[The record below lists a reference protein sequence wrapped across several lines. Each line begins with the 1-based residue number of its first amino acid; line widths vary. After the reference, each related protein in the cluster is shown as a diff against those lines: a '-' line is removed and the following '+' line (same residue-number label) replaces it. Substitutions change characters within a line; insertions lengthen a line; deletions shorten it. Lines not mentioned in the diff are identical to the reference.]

1 MATVNRIV
9 ETEADR
15 AMLLRFLEKKPI
27 PMTVSIAD
35 GKHRTT
41 PQNRLQRQWMTEIAA
56 QLGDRTPED
65 VRGECKLTFGVP
77 ILREQNE
84 VFRKEYDEVVKPLPY
99 ELKLRLMKEPF
110 DFGVTRIMTTRQKT
124 EYLDRVHRHFSEM
137 GIILTNPDDL
147 KFGRAA

>member
-1 MATVNRIV
+1 MSTVTRIV

-15 AMLLRFLEKKPI
+15 SMLLRFLDSKTL

-77 ILREQNE
+77 ILREQNAA
-84 VFRKEYDEVVKPLPY
+84 FRKEYDEVVKPLPY

-137 GIILTNPDDL
+137 GIVLTNPDDL